1 MVMNQGRFLFLVAS
15 ARREGNTEIL
25 ARRAAQSLPADVKQ
39 QWIHLDETPLPRFE
53 DIRHHGGKNNQYPD
67 PEGNERLLLDATLS
81 ATDIVFVTPLYW
93 YSLPSSAKLYMEYW
107 SAWLRVPG
115 VDFKKQMAGKK
126 MWAVCVF
133 ADEDPKCAELLL
145 TTLRYSAEY
154 MGMAW
159 GGELIGNGS
168 KPGDVLKDRKAIASA
183 EDFFAAAVK
192 PREVSSQT

>member
-1 MVMNQGRFLFLVAS
+1 MHQRGFLFLVAS
-15 ARREGNTEIL
+15 ARREGNTETL
-25 ARRAAQSLPADVKQ
+25 ARRAAASLPPGVRQ

-67 PEGNERLLLDATLS
+67 PEGNERLLLDATLT

-93 YSLPSSAKLYMEYW
+93 YSLPSSAKLYMDYW

-115 VDFKKQMAGKK
+115 VDFKKQMAGKR
-126 MWAVCVF
+126 MWAVCVL
-133 ADEDPKCAELLL
+133 ADEDPKRAELLL

-154 MGMAW
+154 MSMGW

-183 EDFFAAAVK
+183 ENFFAVAVK